1 MSKYNYY
8 DRTLYGSVLSRILNV
23 NTTQRS
29 PFAQDKL
36 TLMAKDLKVLIS
48 LKEQEG
54 WLDRSGKSPP
64 SSHNTLKAMQFSV

>member
-36 TLMAKDLKVLIS
+36 TLMA
-48 LKEQEG
+48 
-54 WLDRSGKSPP
+54 RSKGADIFER
-64 SSHNTLKAMQFSV
+64 TGRMVRLER

>member
-54 WLDRSGKSPP
+54 WLDWSGKNPP

>member
-54 WLDRSGKSPP
+54 
-64 SSHNTLKAMQFSV
+64 